1 MKKID
6 DRRLIRLQ
14 QIADGKDPDQ
24 EQLLTGF
31 LKFEDII
38 ERSHFPNSRVV
49 HQIDFSNYA
58 SVTLYPDIP
67 NNPFK
72 QDADSRAKAW
82 IAYKGEKSRQ
92 AVELFRQTP
101 SIDLKTSDNRGVMD
115 KLFGRG
121 SEE

>member
-1 MKKID
+1 MSEFD
-6 DRRLIRLQ
+6 ERRLIRLS

-31 LKFEDII
+31 LKFEDPI
-38 ERSHFPNSRVV
+38 ERSNFPTTRIV

-58 SVTLYPDIP
+58 SVALYPDIP
-67 NNPFK
+67 NNPFR
-72 QDADSRAKAW
+72 QDAESRAKAW

-101 SIDLKTSDNRGVMD
+101 SIDLQTTD
-115 KLFGRG
+115 KSGIVDRLLGRT
-121 SEE
+121 EE